1 MKTVYMYDPETLE
14 YTHERNCQPDP
25 LGGGYLDAPANHLTV
40 KPIIPI
46 GKAAIADGTTWKYV
60 PTKKGIE
67 IYDIRM
73 GTKWTCDTIDIP
85 EGFTTLKPAGD
96 PYESWDGV
104 KWIVDEVR
112 KAADEVLR
120 KKYRMINLQMMI
132 DAGTKLGFEMLAEI
146 TELDE
151 LKKVK

>member
-1 MKTVYMYDPETLE
+1 MKTVYRYDPETLE
-14 YTHERNCQPDP
+14 YTHEHNCQPDP
-25 LGGGYLDAPANHLTV
+25 LSGGYLMPPNCLEV
-40 KPIIPI
+40 VPSIPL
-46 GKAAIADGTTWKYV
+46 GKTAIVNGEAWKYV
-60 PTKKGIE
+60 PTKKGSE

-120 KKYRMINLQMMI
+120 KKYRMINLQMVI
-132 DAGTKLGFEMLAEI
+132 DAGTKLGFDMLAEI